1 MKKLSAFL
9 ALVLALCLTAACG
22 LGEAGLEKYAEP
34 VEVHF
39 VRSTDDTLDTNFF
52 ANFPDK
58 TMEDNLWCD
67 LYRDQLNI
75 IVKYDWIVKSGD
87 EYDTKLNT
95 AIAVGDIPEFVNV
108 NTLQLSQ
115 LVEADAIMPLED
127 TMYISGQPEC

>member
-1 MKKLSAFL
+1 MKKLAALL
-9 ALVLALCLTAACG
+9 ALLLAICLMTSCCLAEPG
-22 LGEAGLEKYAEP
+22 TEKYEEP

-87 EYDTKLNT
+87 EYDTKLAA
-95 AIAVGDIPEFVNV
+95 AIATGDIPEFVNV
-108 NTLQLSQ
+108 STLQQ
-115 LVEADAIMPLED
+115 IGRAHV
-127 TMYISGQPEC
+127 

>member
-1 MKKLSAFL
+1 MKKLTAIL
-9 ALVLALCLTAACG
+9 ALVLALCMFTACSFAEPG
-22 LGEAGLEKYAEP
+22 TEKYAEP

-39 VRSTDDTLDTNFF
+39 VRDTDDTLDANFF
-52 ANFPDK
+52 SQFPDK

-95 AIAVGDIPEFVNV
+95 AIAVGDIP
-108 NTLQLSQ
+108 
-115 LVEADAIMPLED
+115 
-127 TMYISGQPEC
+127 